1 MQTLEHDQLSSV
13 WGGNELE
20 LPGGGDDFGRSDD
33 GQTTGRCG
41 LGPYS
46 FGYTKECKAHDDC
59 VEGASKWVGRPGADL
74 LCLPKLPAAAAS
86 AAKCAVDPNC
96 PK

>member
-1 MQTLEHDQLSSV
+1 MEVLTIDQLDAV
-13 WGGNELE
+13 WGGAELP

-59 VEGASKWVGRPGADL
+59 VQRWDQVVGRPAADAI
-74 LCLPKLPAAAAS
+74 CLPKLPAAAAS
-86 AAKCAVDPNC
+86 AARCAVDPTC